1 MTQFA
6 TGPLP
11 PERPMRALDALA
23 AEPAGVHGLAR
34 FTRPGIAA

>member
-1 MTQFA
+1 MTQLA

-11 PERPMRALDALA
+11 PGRSMRALDPLA
-23 AEPAGVHGLAR
+23 AEPARVHGRAR